1 MSFVVAVV
9 VVLSLLGCASSG
21 ELLDINLSGAPNS
34 CGSQVVESINL
45 FVDSEGDWELAVSAE
60 ELRAQAEGR
69 EVVLPPDRLR

>member
-45 FVDSEGDWELAVSAE
+45 FVDSEETGNLQYRQKNSEHKP
-60 ELRAQAEGR
+60 RAGR
-69 EVVLPPDRLR
+69 